1 MEYEEIEERA
11 RKAVP
16 DMLRINDNYVAS
28 FVSGY
33 YQGAIEEREQMVK
46 DKEALRKR
54 VADTLFMLTKTEEV
68 SVERVLEVAE
78 QLTKGILS

>member
-33 YQGAIEEREQMVK
+33 CRGAREQHKIDAEELVRWL
-46 DKEALRKR
+46 DKVVGMKCSSQTFVDFRK
-54 VADTLFMLTKTEEV
+54 AMENN
-68 SVERVLEVAE
+68 
-78 QLTKGILS
+78 